1 MIAAFWILLLFC
13 SPIIAFDETVT
24 IEPRAKP
31 RVAAD
36 SASPRA
42 DLRVD
47 VPLVLIPVNV
57 TSPLGASVTGLNK
70 ENFRLFEDGVEQ
82 KIANFASEDGPVS
95 IGLLLD
101 ASGSMANKMEKSR
114 EAARELFKTA
124 NSEDEFFLIEFNERP
139 KLTVPFTRDANDLY
153 RRLVR
158 AKPAGRTSLL
168 DALHLA
174 LAQMKSA
181 RNPRK
186 AIVLLSDGGDNHSR
200 HTESEIKNAVR
211 ETDVQIY
218 AMGIFDS
225 DYALKLTAEE
235 RNGPYLLS
243 VLAWETGGRHVPV
256 KKLNDLPAACARIGA
271 ELHNQYLLGYVP
283 ANAARDGKFRRV
295 VVTPLPPPNMP
306 PLKAHF
312 RPGYIAPVE

>member
-1 MIAAFWILLLFC
+1 MAAAFWILLLFC
-13 SPIIAFDETVT
+13 SPITAFEETVT
-24 IEPRAKP
+24 IEPRVKP
-31 RVAAD
+31 RVAVDRATQ
-36 SASPRA
+36 RA

-57 TSPLGASVTGLNK
+57 TSPLGVSVTGLNK
-70 ENFRLFEDGVEQ
+70 ENFRVFEDGVEQ
-82 KIANFASEDGPVS
+82 KIANFANEDGPVS

-124 NSEDEFFLIEFNERP
+124 NSDDEFFLIEFNERP

-181 RNPRK
+181 RNSRK

-243 VLAWETGGRHVPV
+243 DLARETGGRHLPV
-256 KKLNDLPAACARIGA
+256 KKLNDLPAACSRIGA

-283 ANAARDGKFRRV
+283 ANTARDGKYRKV
-295 VVTPLPPPNMP
+295 VVTTLPPPNLP
-306 PLKAHF
+306 PLKTHF
-312 RPGYIAPVE
+312 RPGYIAPAE